1 MGCLG
6 GAGRGSGELGGAHA
20 GIPPGDPG
28 LGIHGGSRRKD
39 GERREERREERRGRG
54 KGEREGKRER
64 GGDDDLCKDKID
76 LNASSRGR

>member
-1 MGCLG
+1 M
-6 GAGRGSGELGGAHA
+6 AHA
-20 GIPPGDPG
+20 VTLPGDPG

-39 GERREERREERRGRG
+39 GERREERRRREGRG